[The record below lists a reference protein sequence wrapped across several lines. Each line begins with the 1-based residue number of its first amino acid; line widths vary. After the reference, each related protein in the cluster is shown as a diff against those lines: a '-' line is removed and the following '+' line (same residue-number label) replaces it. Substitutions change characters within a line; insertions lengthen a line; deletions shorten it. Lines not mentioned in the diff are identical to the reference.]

1 MKKSIAGQESSTS
14 LKFYSKADLE
24 IKKSSMEKLRE
35 TGVYLDVA
43 TQIIHLCAFDPYK
56 PPYPTLIKLIL

>member
-1 MKKSIAGQESSTS
+1 
-14 LKFYSKADLE
+14 
-24 IKKSSMEKLRE
+24 MEKLRE
-35 TGVYLDVA
+35 TGMYLDVA